1 LDEAFPS
8 DRADQTPETTIQ
20 KLAGSTTMN
29 HINKGFNFSLT
40 GFDKIDHLPDKAA
53 LILN

>member
-1 LDEAFPS
+1 
-8 DRADQTPETTIQ
+8 
-20 KLAGSTTMN
+20 MN
-29 HINKGFNFSLT
+29 HINKGLNFSLT